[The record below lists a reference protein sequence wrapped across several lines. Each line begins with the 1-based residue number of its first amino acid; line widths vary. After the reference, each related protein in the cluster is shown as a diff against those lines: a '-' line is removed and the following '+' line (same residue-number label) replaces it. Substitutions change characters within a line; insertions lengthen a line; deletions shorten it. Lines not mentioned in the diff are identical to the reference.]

1 MKKVSRAIILFILAI
16 LTTFIFSACNQKLT
30 KNAGNL
36 SELSRSINCR
46 LIQHLVGETCVPENP
61 QRIISLHPATLGNLL
76 SLGVKPIG
84 STIGYQESEFPKHLE
99 DKIDGIE
106 LLGDVTQPNLEKI
119 LKLKPDLI
127 INLSDDKSIYPILS
141 KIAPTVQAGW
151 EGPLQWKEHFNFIA
165 KVLGREDVYQ
175 QAWNHYYQR
184 IQELK
189 AALGDRYQ
197 NQKFSYVYLE
207 DSNHPIF
214 ISELKNIFAGTILD
228 DISELKNI
236 FAGTILDDAGL
247 QRTQLQDV
255 ITPKGY
261 ILIPEEELSKIDG
274 DIIFIGFYGDDDE
287 KIFKKLKQKPLWNT
301 LKAVQQN
308 HVYLVNLS
316 TWRESNLL
324 AANAVID
331 DLFKY
336 LVNTP

>member
-1 MKKVSRAIILFILAI
+1 LSDNTATIPLMKKVSRAIILFILAI
-16 LTTFIFSACNQKLT
+16 LTTFLFSACNQKFT
-30 KNAGNL
+30 KNTGNL

-46 LIQHLVGETCVPENP
+46 LIQHLVEETCIPQNP

-84 STIGYQESEFPKHLE
+84 STTGYQESEFPKHLE

-106 LLGDVTQPNLEKI
+106 FLGDVTQPNLEKI

-141 KIAPTVQAGW
+141 KIAPTVQSGW
-151 EGPLQWKEHFNFIA
+151 EGPRQWKEHFNFIA

-214 ISELKNIFAGTILD
+214 ISELKNIFAGSILND
-228 DISELKNI
+228 V
-236 FAGTILDDAGL
+236 GL

-261 ILIPEEELSKIDG
+261 IFIPEEELSKIDG
-274 DIIFIGFYGDDDE
+274 DIIFIGFYGDNDE

-331 DLFKY
+331 DLYKY
-336 LVNTP
+336 LVKTP